1 MKISIIIPTF
11 NASLTLKECLA
22 SIFSSSFKNYE
33 VIVVSDNSTDDS
45 VKIASEF
52 NTNIIELPENKG
64 PGNARNEGA
73 KIALGDILL
82 FIDSDVIIN
91 KDSLS
96 LIIDK
101 FTSGKVEAIQ
111 GVYSHEPTYESSA
124 TQFYQS
130 YLYYYVWSIN
140 KKYASTLV
148 TGCFAIKKD
157 IFNKFEGFDAN
168 MQKASCEDEKFG
180 YSLIKNGYKIL
191 ILRDL
196 QVIHRVNYNLIKF
209 IKRRFGQDL
218 DRIKFYLREKTY
230 MNKVKQT
237 NYSRVIIGIPLIGL
251 ILLNIFF
258 SFLYENNFI
267 WYIFIL
273 LNLFYISLH
282 LSFLRF
288 VANTKGFKRAFVSL
302 FIFYIDT
309 FLMLMAM
316 CLGFIIFYIFK
327 KKY

>member
-1 MKISIIIPTF
+1 MKVSIIIPTF
-11 NASLTLKECLA
+11 SASLTLKECLA
-22 SIFSSSFKNYE
+22 SIFSSSFNDYE

-73 KIALGDILL
+73 KIAQGDILL

-111 GVYSHEPTYESSA
+111 GIYSHEPTYESSA

-157 IFNKFEGFDAN
+157 IFNKI
-168 MQKASCEDEKFG
+168 SP
-180 YSLIKNGYKIL
+180 
-191 ILRDL
+191 
-196 QVIHRVNYNLIKF
+196 
-209 IKRRFGQDL
+209 
-218 DRIKFYLREKTY
+218 
-230 MNKVKQT
+230 
-237 NYSRVIIGIPLIGL
+237 IIGIP
-251 ILLNIFF
+251 
-258 SFLYENNFI
+258 
-267 WYIFIL
+267 
-273 LNLFYISLH
+273 
-282 LSFLRF
+282 
-288 VANTKGFKRAFVSL
+288 
-302 FIFYIDT
+302 
-309 FLMLMAM
+309 
-316 CLGFIIFYIFK
+316 IITLE
-327 KKY
+327 